1 MNYRHEYKYYCT
13 AREMAEL
20 LFRARGLM
28 RPDPHAGADGA
39 YRVRSLYFDTPE
51 DACYF
56 ETEDGVDV
64 RDKYRIRIYDGNS
77 GRISLER
84 KSKKNGMTLKCA
96 CGIEEQLCRRL
107 MTGQG
112 LFAEDGMGQTDAP
125 DVPDAAAERVRA
137 ENLRRSELLR
147 RMRERCMRPAVI
159 VEYLRYPFVEPNGNV
174 RITFDMQITSSC
186 DFNGF
191 LEKRIGGR
199 PILPNGGGILEVK
212 WDSHVPEYLK
222 QGMQMNS
229 LQRISFSKYCL
240 CRKYNVYGGI
250 RV

>member
-1 MNYRHEYKYYCT
+1 MKYRHEYKYYCT

-20 LFRARGLM
+20 LARARGLM
-28 RPDPHAGADGA
+28 RPDLHAGADGA

-64 RDKYRIRIYDGNS
+64 RDKYRIRIYDGS
-77 GRISLER
+77 AERISLER
-84 KSKKNGMTLKCA
+84 KSKKNGMTLKSA
-96 CGIEEQLCRRL
+96 CRIEEGLCRRL

-112 LFAEDGMGQTDAP
+112 LFSEGVFGDGMYADREGEG
-125 DVPDAAAERVRA
+125 VSAEKM
-137 ENLRRSELLR
+137 RRSELLR
-147 RMRERCMRPAVI
+147 GMRERCMRPVVI
-159 VEYLRYPFVEPNGNV
+159 VEYLRYPFVERNGNV
-174 RITFDMQITSSC
+174 RVTFDMQITSSC

-191 LEKRIGGR
+191 LEERLGGR
-199 PILPNGGGILEVK
+199 PILPMGGGILEVK
-212 WDSHVPEYLK
+212 WDSFVPEYIKEGL
-222 QGMQMNS
+222 QMGS

-250 RV
+250 RA